1 MKKIFSIC
9 LILVVA
15 VGFVACS
22 DNDDAGNSYLQEN
35 TIKVIASNL
44 TFSPLAQTG
53 GVKFTAPAG
62 STVSV
67 DEDGSAWAKAEVR
80 GDSVVVSVSH
90 NPRLD
95 SRSAILTIKNGADF
109 VHLSILQA
117 GAEFSYKGQKVYRFA
132 SDDAQTLTLPF
143 TSLGAD
149 PVLESP
155 DMAALESVERKDSAF
170 IVKLKP
176 NETNQLR
183 KLSLYI
189 KNQGR
194 IDTVFVMQ
202 AVLKDFTRMPIA
214 IVAYDLLKMNAS
226 VTDLSQLVREIH
238 GHIKIENAGGNE
250 YPKFVC
256 EDPEEEHIL
265 NNLVLAYRPETFTF
279 VVSAGAVVN
288 QSAITTGDDA
298 GKTLESRTTIWDSN
312 IYNYMGLWSDKL
324 KEAVSKGKLTE
335 AQYQE
340 ILKTYIPQVYLA
352 AANSKLTMLINMD
365 YDLTKGMTIGT
376 FEDGGAQNLAYA
388 KSLKVLKDIGYTP
401 IAGFEANMMG
411 IDAYVVG
418 SGASKMKSQVA
429 LLASPMLLSIND
441 MVNNAKAVQAFRAR
455 TASFSLL
462 QAKALAAKARRLNR

>member
-53 GVKFTAPAG
+53 GGKFTAPAG

-95 SRSAILTIKNGADF
+95 SRSAILTIKNGTDF

-117 GAEFSYKGQKVYRFA
+117 GAEFSYKGQKVFRFA
-132 SDDAQTLTLPF
+132 SDDAQTITLPF

-155 DMAALESVERKDSAF
+155 DTAALESVERKDSAF
-170 IVKLKP
+170 IVKVKP

-194 IDTVFVMQ
+194 VDTVFVMQ
-202 AVLKDFTRMPIA
+202 AVLKD
-214 IVAYDLLKMNAS
+214 
-226 VTDLSQLVREIH
+226 
-238 GHIKIENAGGNE
+238 
-250 YPKFVC
+250 C
-256 EDPEEEHIL
+256 
-265 NNLVLAYRPETFTF
+265 
-279 VVSAGAVVN
+279 
-288 QSAITTGDDA
+288 
-298 GKTLESRTTIWDSN
+298 
-312 IYNYMGLWSDKL
+312 
-324 KEAVSKGKLTE
+324 
-335 AQYQE
+335 
-340 ILKTYIPQVYLA
+340 
-352 AANSKLTMLINMD
+352 
-365 YDLTKGMTIGT
+365 
-376 FEDGGAQNLAYA
+376 
-388 KSLKVLKDIGYTP
+388 
-401 IAGFEANMMG
+401 
-411 IDAYVVG
+411 
-418 SGASKMKSQVA
+418 
-429 LLASPMLLSIND
+429 
-441 MVNNAKAVQAFRAR
+441 
-455 TASFSLL
+455 
-462 QAKALAAKARRLNR
+462 